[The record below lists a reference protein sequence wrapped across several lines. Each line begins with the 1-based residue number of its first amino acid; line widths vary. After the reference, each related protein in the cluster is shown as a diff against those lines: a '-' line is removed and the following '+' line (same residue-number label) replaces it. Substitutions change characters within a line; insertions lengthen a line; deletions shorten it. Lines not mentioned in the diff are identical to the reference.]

1 MDRNRSGRRLSSCSD
16 CRAKRS
22 KCSHQI
28 SPAEDQGMPL
38 APEHA
43 LRSPPA
49 HRTSA
54 AFAVGFSPPLCQTQ
68 AMQPP
73 HNQANKRAHS
83 SIVASNVQQ
92 VYLTPFLECNT
103 PGGRDVVPRDLP
115 SSGMIAP
122 AKLPQLYGDHDA
134 YGEVRGCPPKR
145 CEGNRGQRRWQRRRI
160 NRAVH

>member
-1 MDRNRSGRRLSSCSD
+1 MIREPLYDVPRNLNATPELAQLVVPRLASPRTVCCSTCPSRTAPSKTYPALPMMTHRRGAINIAAGVMDRNRSGRRLSSCSD

-73 HNQANKRAHS
+73 HNQTCA
-83 SIVASNVQQ
+83 
-92 VYLTPFLECNT
+92 L
-103 PGGRDVVPRDLP
+103 
-115 SSGMIAP
+115 
-122 AKLPQLYGDHDA
+122 
-134 YGEVRGCPPKR
+134 
-145 CEGNRGQRRWQRRRI
+145 
-160 NRAVH
+160 

>member
-1 MDRNRSGRRLSSCSD
+1 MAAGPARVQTAERKEANARTKSVLPRTRGCRLRPSMHCALLPLIGRLQRLQSG
-16 CRAKRS
+16 
-22 KCSHQI
+22 SH
-28 SPAEDQGMPL
+28 
-38 APEHA
+38 
-43 LRSPPA
+43 LRFVRP
-49 HRTSA
+49 
-54 AFAVGFSPPLCQTQ
+54 Q

-103 PGGRDVVPRDLP
+103 PGARDVVPRDLP